1 MRLDISVHEGRPDR
15 PAFVFVH
22 GLGMS
27 KHIWTAPPEARIM
40 GGLFPLGVLLRDYG
54 ELRTLYHDLRD
65 MGLTVLAWSQSR
77 PVGPV
82 GQAVK
87 ELMYVTGL
95 AGEMNRAGLVFVC
108 HSRGGL
114 ILRQALPGMENVKAV
129 VTLSTPHLGTG
140 MARWAA
146 YLSPLASSLNQL
158 LPDAEKG
165 RVRTSLKRSLDFM
178 ESRAVKDLLPGS
190 DFLLS
195 LRGSPPEGCYCL
207 SAGGTDPRMFK
218 LGGSLQLPETLEK
231 LIPGKMLPEEMQ
243 GGKGDGL
250 VSARSARLPYA
261 DEHLEFH
268 VNHPEMIVDPEVRRA
283 LLKRLRK
290 RLDL

>member
-27 KHIWTAPPEARIM
+27 KHIWTAPTEARIM

-65 MGLTVLAWSQSR
+65 MGL
-77 PVGPV
+77 
-82 GQAVK
+82 VK

-283 LLKRLRK
+283 ILRRLRK
-290 RLDL
+290 RLYL